1 MRKTIAIFKKQFMD
15 TWYNKSVLLQFVLL
29 PILALIM
36 GYLMPEG
43 AMPRQ
48 SVSAMFTTMY
58 VGMIP
63 ISSMCSIIAEERE
76 KGTLRS
82 LRMANVGGGQYLI
95 GIGSCLFVASLF
107 GVAIFSVLGGYTGE
121 ELAQYIAISILG
133 ILTSLLLGA
142 TIGLLAKNQ
151 MSATSLSAPMSIVLS
166 FMPTMA
172 TMNEEI
178 AKISKFLYTQQLNN
192 LLQDIGNEP
201 FTKERL
207 IILCSNIAL
216 FCLAFAII
224 YRKKGLRD

>member
-1 MRKTIAIFKKQFMD
+1 MRKTIAIFKKQLKD
-15 TWYNKSVLLQFVLL
+15 TWHNKSVLLQFVLL

-95 GIGSCLFVASLF
+95 GIGSCLFVESLF